1 MSIFTAL
8 EGIDFTDDIE
18 LISSTQDHM
27 QENTNR
33 LSDVCSQN
41 WTTIE
46 LNKCD
51 LT

>member
-1 MSIFTAL
+1 MSMFTTL
-8 EGIDFTDDIE
+8 KGIDFTDDIA
-18 LISSTQDHM
+18 LISSKQDHM

-33 LSDVCSQN
+33 LSHFCSQN

-46 LNKCD
+46 INKCD